1 MSTITKDLGV
11 VTAYGYYKAGGG
23 TMTESDKLW
32 IMEKIPEFHPCG
44 VCPTSA
50 AMVPVLSFTSVNMVV
65 RLLDIKP
72 VRRSL
77 MT

>member
-1 MSTITKDLGV
+1 
-11 VTAYGYYKAGGG
+11 
-23 TMTESDKLW
+23 MTESDKLW

-77 MT
+77 IHSSMLPNKSNNRYSS